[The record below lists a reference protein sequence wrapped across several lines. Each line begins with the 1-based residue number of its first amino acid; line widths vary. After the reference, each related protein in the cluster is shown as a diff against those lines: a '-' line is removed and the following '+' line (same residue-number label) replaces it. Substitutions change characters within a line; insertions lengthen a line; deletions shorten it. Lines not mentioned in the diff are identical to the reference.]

1 MVVAKDVK
9 IKESMYRWVMF
20 MLCLVLMT
28 TAWSSNQELKNSS
41 SNHNEQNRAINLL
54 LERAQTQLNQNLDSA
69 SWNANA
75 ALYMSKQQHLPLETA
90 RAFSLKGEIFQKHGD
105 YTASISSY
113 LNAIKIGEQND
124 YLAVL
129 GSAYNG
135 IGITY
140 YLMQD
145 LKQAEIYIRKAL
157 DVKLKQKD
165 YIYYSIIASNLAAL
179 LVYEN
184 KNEEALTLLKTAER
198 VAENNKLPQYLP
210 NIYNSMGAIYF
221 QMKNAPDSALY
232 YYRKTIELAEKN
244 GIQQNVITGYHN
256 IGQLLLEKKQF
267 TDALTYLRKGEQLS
281 EAMNALPFM
290 LKMVQTIAETFE
302 AAGDIKQA
310 LVYKKKEQEL
320 TKKLF
325 DSERQKAIEELQI
338 QYETAKKDKI
348 NLAQERKLIQGTR
361 QAEQAKT
368 RFYLLLFSTLL
379 ILFAAL
385 AIFYV
390 IYQRRVNKEKIN
402 QEKIRIFENV
412 VHDIRTPLT
421 LIHGPLQELKTKYQS
436 ENEEQK
442 YFDLIDRNSEK
453 LMRMVDELLDVSKM
467 DKGKYQVAWTNGNLK
482 AYLESLIHDF
492 EREAQ
497 EKQIRL
503 LVHLEFPDSHY
514 RFSKDILEKIVF
526 NLLSNALKYAPQ
538 NSDVQVDA
546 EVEQAVLKIRVQ
558 DAGRG
563 IAPKD
568 QQKIFER
575 FYRLKEHQ
583 NLPGTGIG
591 LAVVKE
597 FVELLGGSIK
607 VESEINRGACF
618 EIALPVEKSPILET
632 SSSEDIDPDKMQLL
646 VCDDDADILTFVRSI
661 LVHDF
666 TIYTA
671 TNGLEAIQVIEENA
685 PDAILSDVVM
695 PELDG
700 IGLLEKIKSDA
711 LLRSIPVVLFSAKSA
726 LESRLTGLQAGAD
739 YYLPKPFNPEELKLI
754 LRNITNKIEKNRSD
768 FQHQKAEKKPFTER
782 LRSENDY
789 VNKATAFVIENIDNA
804 AYSVNELAADMCISR
819 SQLHRKLTLYTGN
832 SATQF
837 IRMIRLEKA
846 KDLLESNFGNVE
858 EIAFACGFSSRSYF
872 SSSFAEY
879 FGKAPSEVMGRI

>member
-1 MVVAKDVK
+1 
-9 IKESMYRWVMF
+9 MYRWVTL
-20 MLCLVLMT
+20 MLCLVLLIN
-28 TAWSSNQELKNSS
+28 ARHSSAQDKQKSS
-41 SNHNEQNRAINLL
+41 VHREEQNRTLKIL
-54 LERAQTQLNQNLDSA
+54 LERAQANLNQNLDSA
-69 SWNANA
+69 NWYGNAV
-75 ALYMSKQQHLPLETA
+75 LYMSEQQGLPLEKA
-90 RAFSLKGEIFQKHGD
+90 RALSLKGEIYQKHGD
-105 YTASISSY
+105 YTASVSSY
-113 LNAIKIGEQND
+113 LKAIKIGEQND

-135 IGITY
+135 LGITY

-165 YIYYSIIASNLAAL
+165 FVYYSIIASNLAAL
-179 LVYEN
+179 LVHEN
-184 KNEEALTLLKTAER
+184 KNEEALALLKTAER
-198 VAENNKLPQYLP
+198 VAENNKLSQYLP

-232 YYRKTIELAEKN
+232 YYRKTIDLAEKI

-256 IGQLLLEKKQF
+256 IGQLLLEKKQYVE
-267 TDALTYLRKGEQLS
+267 ALKYLKTGEQLS
-281 EAMNALPFM
+281 ENINALPFM
-290 LKMVQTIAETFE
+290 LKLVQTIGE
-302 AAGDIKQA
+302 AHEATGDLRQA

-320 TKKLF
+320 TKQLF
-325 DSERQKAIEELQI
+325 DAESQKAIEELQI

-348 NLAQERKLIQGTR
+348 NLAQERKLIQGTLR
-361 QAEQAKT
+361 AEQAKIQ
-368 RFYLLLFSTLL
+368 FYLLLFSTLL
-379 ILFAAL
+379 ILVSTL

-390 IYQRRVNKEKIN
+390 LYQRRLNKEKIN

-421 LIHGPLQELKTKYQS
+421 LIHGPLQELKTKYTS
-436 ENEEQK
+436 RNEEQK

-467 DKGKYQVAWTNGNLK
+467 DKGKYQIAWSNGNLK

-503 LVHLEFPDSHY
+503 VVHLDLPDSHY
-514 RFSKDILEKIVF
+514 KFSKDVLEKIVF

-538 NSDVQVDA
+538 NSDVQIHA
-546 EVEQAVLKIRVQ
+546 KVEQTVLKIRVQ

-563 IAPKD
+563 IAPDD

-583 NLPGTGIG
+583 KLPGTGIG

-597 FVELLGGSIK
+597 FVELMDGTIRL
-607 VESEINRGACF
+607 ESGINLGACF
-618 EIALPVEKSPILET
+618 EITLPLEKSQVQDKSVMDEINP
-632 SSSEDIDPDKMQLL
+632 SKMQLL
-646 VCDDDADILTFVRSI
+646 VCDDDADLLTFVRSI
-661 LVHDF
+661 LEKEF
-666 TIYTA
+666 TIQTT
-671 TNGLEAIQVIEENA
+671 TNGLEALQIIKEKA
-685 PDAILSDVVM
+685 PDVILSDVVM

-700 IGLLEKIKSDA
+700 IGLVEKVKSDA
-711 LLRSIPVVLFSAKSA
+711 LFRSTPVVLFSAKAA
-726 LESRLTGLQAGAD
+726 LESRLIGLQAGAD

-754 LRNITNKIEKNRSD
+754 LRNITNKIEKSRSD
-768 FQHQKAEKKPFTER
+768 FEHQKAEKKPFTER

-789 VNKATAFVIENIDNA
+789 VNKATAFVIQNIDNA

-879 FGKAPSEVMGRI
+879 FGKAPSEVMGG